1 MELPIEIDGKKY
13 LVTRKLEFNT
23 TPVPAYIVD
32 DEVYFGGKILN
43 TENKFAYYKYDFNK
57 KKLSDFK
64 YNTVE

>member
-32 DEVYFGGKILN
+32 DEVYFDAKIITKVEFDKEKKKILD
-43 TENKFAYYKYDFNK
+43 K
-57 KKLSDFK
+57 
-64 YNTVE
+64 